1 MLLHKLF
8 LQPVQL
14 LIMNECRDTR
24 RSIIYI
30 KYISRKNLHKSQNAI
45 ILGVHDSHIFF
56 YGKPEYIKHPGH
68 SKGTFQKLYNCSI
81 YSIRLVGSI

>member
-1 MLLHKLF
+1 MLLRKLF

-30 KYISRKNLHKSQNAI
+30 KYISGKNLHKSQNAI

-56 YGKPEYIKHPGH
+56 YGKPEYIKHPFERDVSKTVQLLYLFH
-68 SKGTFQKLYNCSI
+68 SFS
-81 YSIRLVGSI
+81 R